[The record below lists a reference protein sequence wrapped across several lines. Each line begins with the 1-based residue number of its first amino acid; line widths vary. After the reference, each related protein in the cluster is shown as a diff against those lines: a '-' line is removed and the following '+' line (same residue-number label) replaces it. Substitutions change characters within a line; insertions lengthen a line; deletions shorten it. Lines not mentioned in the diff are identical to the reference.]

1 MTPRVAT
8 WSAVRRVLCIR
19 LDAMGDVLM
28 TSPALRAAKES
39 GRGRHLTLLTSPSG
53 AGAAHLNPFV
63 DEVIAYD
70 APWLKATASRP
81 NARPD
86 HQMIE
91 RLRDARFDAAVI
103 FTVFSQ
109 SALPAALMAFLAEI
123 PLRLAHARENPY
135 QLLTDWIA
143 DPEPASGIRHEVERQ
158 LALVR
163 NVGWRTGNLRL
174 VLDVPR
180 LARAQVA
187 RLRLDLGLTDNRWV
201 VLHPGATAA
210 SRRYPGDQFA
220 AATRLLDAQWRH
232 RVVVTGEASEQSLID
247 DVCAR
252 IGRSAINLAG
262 MLDLPSLA
270 ALIEA
275 APLLITNNTGPAHI
289 AAAVGTPVVD
299 LYALTNPQH
308 TPWMARSKVLS
319 HDVPC
324 RNCFRSVCPLGH
336 NQCLR
341 GVAPSELANAA
352 LELLTMSV

>member
-1 MTPRVAT
+1 MTPRAAA

-39 GRGRHLTLLTSPSG
+39 GAERHVTLLTSPSG
-53 AGAAHLNPFV
+53 ARVAHLNPFV
-63 DEVIAYD
+63 DEIIAYD
-70 APWLKATASRP
+70 APWLKATAPRHS
-81 NARPD
+81 ARPD

-91 RLRDARFDAAVI
+91 RLRDARFDAAVV

-109 SALPAALMAFLAEI
+109 SALPAALMAFLADI
-123 PLRLAHARENPY
+123 PLRLAHVRENPY
-135 QLLTDWIA
+135 QLLSDWIA
-143 DPEPASGIRHEVERQ
+143 DPEPANGIRHEVERQ

-163 NVGWRTGNLRL
+163 SVGWRAANPRL
-174 VLDVPR
+174 VLEVPP
-180 LARAQVA
+180 LARTHVA
-187 RLRLDLGLTDNRWV
+187 HLRRDLGLGDKRWI

-210 SRRYPGDQFA
+210 SRRYPGEQFA
-220 AATRLLDAQWRH
+220 AATRLLDAEWRH
-232 RVVVTGEASEQSLID
+232 RVVVTGDVSERALID

-252 IGRSAINLAG
+252 IGHAAINLAG

-308 TPWMARSKVLS
+308 TPWMVRSKVLS

-324 RNCFRSVCPLGH
+324 RNCFKSVCPHGH
-336 NQCLR
+336 NECLR

-352 LELLTMSV
+352 LELLTMSA